1 MRQPRG
7 FSSGDLRIFLQ
18 AATKVR
24 HVTSL
29 LGLLLV
35 CWLGATSAMAGCWH
49 PHDRD
54 LWSDDDLDGRVTLS
68 FRNAINCV
76 PVADAEVSVGEHDFT
91 TDRAGL
97 IHLPPG
103 IRPENGELALLVSA
117 EGYQPTRFDL
127 QFIAGV
133 PRLNRLPLSPRL
145 AAGQARFVLSWG
157 SAEHDFDL
165 FVVGDGRMWSTRD
178 QGAGGGRGALADEG
192 HGPDTLTLP
201 ALQADGRYSVWVH
214 RAAGPPDA
222 GPAAQVHLYFSD
234 GASRGVLLPVASA
247 PWVEVAE
254 IERGNV
260 RLILRPS
267 GRGP

>member
-1 MRQPRG
+1 MRPERRPT
-7 FSSGDLRIFLQ
+7 SGDLLKFLQ
-18 AATKVR
+18 APVGAGRFLLAFVLLPLL
-24 HVTSL
+24 L
-29 LGLLLV
+29 LGGGL
-35 CWLGATSAMAGCWH
+35 ARAGCWA

-54 LWSDDDLDGRVTLS
+54 LWSDDELDGRVTLS

-76 PVADAEVSVGEHDFT
+76 PVADAEVSVGEHDFR
-91 TDRAGL
+91 TDRSGL
-97 IHLPPG
+97 IRLPAG
-103 IRPENGELALLVSA
+103 IRPENGDLALLVSA

-127 QFIAGV
+127 QFIAGL
-133 PRLNRLPLSPRL
+133 PRQNRLPLSPRL

-157 SAEHDFDL
+157 SADHDFDL
-165 FVVGDGRMWSTRD
+165 FVVGEGQYWSTHD
-178 QGAGGGRGALADEG
+178 LAPDTAAAEG
-192 HGPDTLTLP
+192 HGPDTLTLS
-201 ALQADGRYSVWVH
+201 ALQPDGRYTVWVH
-214 RAAGPPDA
+214 RAAGAAEA
-222 GPAAQVHLYFSD
+222 GPAAQVHLYFAD